1 MKKFVARQ
9 PIFDAEQNVF
19 AYELL
24 FRTGMEDF
32 FNFDD
37 SDQAASSVIVDSFLL
52 FGLET
57 LTGGQKA
64 FINCTREM
72 LVKGYMA
79 LLPKE
84 QVVVEILETVEPDEE
99 IIGACLRLKRAGY
112 LLALDDFVYE
122 DKYEP
127 LLELA
132 DIIKVDFQATE
143 AAGRK
148 SLVERMAPRGV
159 KLLAEKVE
167 SKQEFEQAVEMGYD
181 YFQGYFFSRP
191 QILSGQDV
199 PGYKL
204 NYLRVL
210 QAVNRPEVNLREI
223 ENVIKQDV
231 SLTYKLL
238 RYLNSAF
245 FGFRTQIKSIKHAL
259 ALLGQ
264 EEIKKWTS
272 LVAMASMGE
281 DKPPEL
287 VINTIIRAVFCEA
300 LAPKLRMQGR
310 ETDLFFLGMFS
321 LMDAILERSMSSIL
335 AEMPIAEDV
344 KVALLGKDNSF
355 RQVLE
360 TVVAYEKGDWGKF
373 SRLAGRLKL
382 HEAVVPEIYLKSVE
396 WTKQIF
402 QN

>member
-245 FGFRTQIKSIKHAL
+245 LASGPRSSPSNMRWLSWGRKRSRSGPPWLPWPAWARTN
-259 ALLGQ
+259 
-264 EEIKKWTS
+264 
-272 LVAMASMGE
+272 
-281 DKPPEL
+281 P
-287 VINTIIRAVFCEA
+287 
-300 LAPKLRMQGR
+300 
-310 ETDLFFLGMFS
+310 
-321 LMDAILERSMSSIL
+321 RSWLSTPLSGLCFARHWPQSS
-335 AEMPIAEDV
+335 
-344 KVALLGKDNSF
+344 GCKD
-355 RQVLE
+355 
-360 TVVAYEKGDWGKF
+360 EK
-373 SRLAGRLKL
+373 R
-382 HEAVVPEIYLKSVE
+382 
-396 WTKQIF
+396 T
-402 QN
+402 